1 MIPCQGSVCIGP
13 QQSRTQ
19 LSLIRTKKDLR
30 KKWSLICRSRTS
42 QRPGK
47 NVEQLLL
54 SDWDLLICDQ
64 YNRIF
69 SQLKLSTMEVE
80 ALMNRQIPLSTL
92 ILYPLCIMVKSAW

>member
-1 MIPCQGSVCIGP
+1 M
-13 QQSRTQ
+13 
-19 LSLIRTKKDLR
+19 R
-30 KKWSLICRSRTS
+30 KKSTLICRSWTS
-42 QRPGK
+42 QWPGK

-92 ILYPLCIMVKSAW
+92 ILYPLCIMVKRAW